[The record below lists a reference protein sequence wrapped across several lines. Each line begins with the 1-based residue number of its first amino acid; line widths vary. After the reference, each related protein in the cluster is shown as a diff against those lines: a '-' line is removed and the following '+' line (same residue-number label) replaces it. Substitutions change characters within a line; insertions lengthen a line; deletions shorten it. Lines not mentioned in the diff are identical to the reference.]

1 MDIHHERREYLLANL
16 TRESLDDSPI
26 VQFEKWLGEAKT
38 ADINDPT
45 AMMVAT
51 VDRQGQP
58 SQRTV
63 LLKQFN
69 QQGFV
74 FYTNLD
80 SKKARQIATNDR
92 VSLIFPWLSLERQVI
107 IAGRAERVSAKESL
121 DYFLSRPRDSQL
133 AAWVSRQSSPV
144 SSRAMMMEKFAEIKS
159 RFAQGEIPLPKFW
172 GGYRVVPERIEFWS
186 GGAKRIHDRF
196 EYLKNDS
203 GEWQIERLQP

>member
-1 MDIHHERREYLLANL
+1 
-16 TRESLDDSPI
+16 
-26 VQFEKWLGEAKT
+26 
-38 ADINDPT
+38 
-45 AMMVAT
+45 
-51 VDRQGQP
+51 
-58 SQRTV
+58 
-63 LLKQFN
+63 
-69 QQGFV
+69 
-74 FYTNLD
+74 
-80 SKKARQIATNDR
+80 

-107 IAGRAERVSAKESL
+107 IAGRAERVTAKESL

-133 AAWVSRQSSPV
+133 AAWVSRQSSPI

-196 EYLKNDS
+196 EYIKNDS

>member
-196 EYLKNDS
+196 EYIKNDS

>member
-107 IAGRAERVSAKESL
+107 IAGRAERVTAKESL

-133 AAWVSRQSSPV
+133 AAWVSRQSSPI

-196 EYLKNDS
+196 EYIKNDS

>member
-16 TRESLDDSPI
+16 TRESLEDSPI
-26 VQFEKWLGEAKT
+26 AQFEKWLGEAKT

-51 VDRQGQP
+51 VDRHGQP

>member
-51 VDRQGQP
+51 VDRHGQP

-196 EYLKNDS
+196 EYIKNDS